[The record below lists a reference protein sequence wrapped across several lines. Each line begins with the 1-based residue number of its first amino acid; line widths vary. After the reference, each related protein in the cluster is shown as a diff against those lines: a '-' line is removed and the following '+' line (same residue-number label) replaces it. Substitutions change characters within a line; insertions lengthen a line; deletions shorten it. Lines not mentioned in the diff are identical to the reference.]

1 MKTQILKTLL
11 VGVVACCSTLT
22 TYAKDDHLSISYLGN
37 GQSFVRPMKM
47 QKYLLLPV
55 EEKAGEARLSLI
67 ANNQTVQT
75 INVRLAVNQVDYFV
89 PFELSGYDMDKIV
102 LDVHGVKD
110 DALCW
115 KEMKLSDSFDKQNRE
130 QHRPAYH
137 FAPEYGWMNDPN
149 GMVYKDGEYHLYYQ
163 YNPYGSMWGNMH
175 WGHAISKDL
184 ISWEHLPVAIAPD
197 GLGAIFSGSCV
208 VDKNNTAGFGKDA
221 IVAFYTSAAGS
232 QTQSMAYSLDNGR
245 TFTKYAGNPVVTS
258 SARDFRDPKVI
269 WHEPTQKWIM
279 ILAAGQEM
287 QLYSSANLKEWA
299 YESSF
304 GEGQGAHGGVWECPD
319 LIQLPVKGTDQKKW
333 VLVCNLNP
341 GGPFGGSAT
350 QYFVGDFDGHRFVNE
365 SPALTK
371 WMDWGKDHYATVTW
385 SNAPENRTIAI
396 AWMSNWEYANNVPTM
411 QYRSANSVPRDL
423 HLYVENGE
431 TYMASVP
438 SEELLALRGKPV
450 KKGSFKVSKG
460 REMKNLLKENLGA
473 YEIELKV
480 KNIKTKTIG
489 IQLYNSKGEKV
500 TLSYNMDSK
509 QFSMDRTQSGNTSF
523 SPSFAAVTSAP
534 MTQQDSYTLRLL
546 VDKCSIE
553 AFDGEGKFA
562 MTNLVFPSEPYNH
575 VKFYSEGGSYQVASF
590 HVYPLKK

>member
-55 EEKAGEARLSLI
+55 EEKAREARLSLI

-75 INVRLAVNQVDYFV
+75 ITVRLAVNQVDYYV
-89 PFELSGYDMDKIV
+89 PFELSGYNKNQIV

-115 KEMKLSDSFDKQNRE
+115 QEMKLSDSFDKQNRE
-130 QHRPAYH
+130 QYRPAYH

-149 GMVYKDGEYHLYYQ
+149 GMVCKDGEYHLYYQ

-184 ISWEHLPVAIAPD
+184 VSWEHLPVAIAPD

-385 SNAPENRTIAI
+385 SNAPQNRTIAI

-423 HLYVENGE
+423 YLYEQDGE
-431 TYMASVP
+431 TYLASVP
-438 SEELLALRGKPV
+438 SEELKALRGKPV
-450 KKGSFKVSKG
+450 KKGGFKVSEG
-460 REMKNLLKENLGA
+460 RDIKNLLKDNQGA

-480 KNIKTKTIG
+480 KNIKTNTIG

-500 TLSYNMDSK
+500 TFSYNMDTK
-509 QFSMDRTQSGNTSF
+509 QFSMDRTESGNISF
-523 SPSFAAVTSAP
+523 SPNFAAVTSAP

-546 VDKCSIE
+546 VDKCSVE
-553 AFDGEGKFA
+553 AFDGEGQFA

-590 HVYPLKK
+590 HIYPLNK